1 MSGERPPFDTRHRE
15 DKGRVTRIMLLCL
28 DSGKVEGG
36 EGGMEVEVQFGDI
49 SRLAILQARELLGIS
64 EDKLD
69 LKPQWVES
77 EQIVGILLDIGGEQS
92 DKPRVLGVLM
102 VE

>member
-1 MSGERPPFDTRHRE
+1 
-15 DKGRVTRIMLLCL
+15 
-28 DSGKVEGG
+28 
-36 EGGMEVEVQFGDI
+36 
-49 SRLAILQARELLGIS
+49 
-64 EDKLD
+64 

-92 DKPRVLGVLM
+92 DKPRALGVLM